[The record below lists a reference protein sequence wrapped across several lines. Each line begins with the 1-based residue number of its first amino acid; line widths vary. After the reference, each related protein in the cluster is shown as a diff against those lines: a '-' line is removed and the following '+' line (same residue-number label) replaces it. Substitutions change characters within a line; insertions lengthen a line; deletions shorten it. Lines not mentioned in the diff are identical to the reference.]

1 MLTREELEAQAARK
15 PLLRAGQ
22 EVVTP
27 AEEKLFE
34 AVTEALR
41 GRPGTSSLS
50 HSDLLTFLD

>member
-1 MLTREELEAQAARK
+1 MLTREGLEAQAALT
-15 PLLRAGQ
+15 PLLKAGQ

-41 GRPGTSSLS
+41 GRPGTSSLT
-50 HSDLLTFLD
+50 HRDLLTFLD